1 METPQASI
9 PSAIKV
15 IRSSKKQVGEL
26 AVYKFIK
33 KSIIFTYLFNVGTSK
48 QLIAGKNQPLNII
61 TMTTKTIII
70 TKMTTH
76 GYIVIFIDILNNR
89 NQYL

>member
-1 METPQASI
+1 MSMETPQASI

-48 QLIAGKNQPLNII
+48 
-61 TMTTKTIII
+61 
-70 TKMTTH
+70 
-76 GYIVIFIDILNNR
+76 
-89 NQYL
+89 

>member
-1 METPQASI
+1 MSMETPQASI

-33 KSIIFTYLFNVGTSK
+33 KEHYFYLF
-48 QLIAGKNQPLNII
+48 I
-61 TMTTKTIII
+61 
-70 TKMTTH
+70 
-76 GYIVIFIDILNNR
+76 
-89 NQYL
+89 